1 MKRSSVRRS
10 LWNLDPFHSWRQ
22 KLILN
27 AICSAL
33 RSVPTQTFRIVTFI
47 QMHVSIFTVLLHTT
61 SHYIL
66 SYYYICKNPDST
78 VPLISKSVLI
88 SCRQQLKKL
97 LNDSQM
103 PPAGTLPAIT
113 KLLLLIRNSF
123 HNCLIHHYA
132 PIIKDN
138 EPVVK
143 KIHTYKEQKVLIH
156 RIKKQCYLEIIQI
169 KVFAV
174 PTLLI
179 LEMRFRCLSTGLQYY
194 FRCSC

>member
-123 HNCLIHHYA
+123 HNCLITTMH
-132 PIIKDN
+132 PSLKTTSQLL
-138 EPVVK
+138 K
-143 KIHTYKEQKVLIH
+143 KYIHI
-156 RIKKQCYLEIIQI
+156 RNKKSLFTELKSNAI
-169 KVFAV
+169 
-174 PTLLI
+174 
-179 LEMRFRCLSTGLQYY
+179 
-194 FRCSC
+194 